1 MQGGKLP
8 AQVPRHEGK
17 PSDWTDT
24 TKAMKFGTVMGGGG
38 GGAPTL
44 SLTLTLT
51 LPLTL
56 ILTLSLTLALARW
69 AGCPCTNI
77 ARSRFESMGACYLQQ
92 EG

>member
-38 GGAPTL
+38 GAPH
-44 SLTLTLT
+44 
-51 LPLTL
+51 P
-56 ILTLSLTLALARW
+56 I
-69 AGCPCTNI
+69 PNPNPNPNPI
-77 ARSRFESMGACYLQQ
+77 PNPDPNPNPNPIPNP
-92 EG
+92 